1 MNLSKLWERLKDR
14 RAWYAAVYS
23 VVKSQTNSATEQQ
36 HRLGSLSKLGKSR
49 AGGVDKA
56 YLKSSK
62 KVHVSGSQEM
72 DSRGGLWEA
81 VMQKLCK
88 GCKIRIPLAAVATAD
103 SY

>member
-14 RAWYAAVYS
+14 RAWHAAVYS

-56 YLKSSK
+56 YFKSSK
-62 KVHVSGSQEM
+62 RSMSLEVRKWTLGVVSGRQSCR
-72 DSRGGLWEA
+72 SFA
-81 VMQKLCK
+81 KAAKLEFHWQQ
-88 GCKIRIPLAAVATAD
+88 
-103 SY
+103 